1 MIKTAVVLCGGRGTR
16 LGFIGKKYAK
26 TLIKVRDKEVLWY
39 IIKFLKK
46 NNFKKIILPL
56 GYKSH
61 QIIKFLKKYKFI
73 DIEIIPIFTGINTS
87 IGKRIYMI
95 LKKLNEE
102 NFLLLN
108 GDAIFNFDISKI
120 CKTHEK
126 KKYAITFL
134 SSEATYQWGTV
145 GVKNNS
151 VIDFQKNFV
160 YGTLG
165 NNTKNYKAYNYSG
178 ISIINSK
185 KLNRLKKI
193 ILNTKNFE
201 KDIFPKLIKYRANI
215 KNIKGLW
222 VTIDNMKDIDL
233 VNKDVKI
240 GKLILKLKKYL
251 NEK

>member
-16 LGFIGKKYAK
+16 LGSIGNKYAK
-26 TLIKVRDKEVLWY
+26 TLIKVRGKEVLWY

-46 NNFKKIILPL
+46 NNFKKVILLL

-61 QIIKFLKKYKFI
+61 QIIKFLKKNKFI
-73 DIEIIPIFTGINTS
+73 DIEILPVFTGIKTS
-87 IGKRIYMI
+87 IGKRIYTI
-95 LKKLNEE
+95 LKKLNNE

-108 GDAIFNFDISKI
+108 GDAIFKFNINKI
-120 CKTHEK
+120 CKAHEK
-126 KKYAITFL
+126 KNYAITFL
-134 SSEATYQWGTV
+134 SSESTYQWGTV

-151 VIDFQKNFV
+151 VKDFQKNFV
-160 YGTLG
+160 YSTLA
-165 NNTKNYKAYNYSG
+165 NNKKNYKAYNYSG

-185 KLNRLKKI
+185 KLNIFKKI

-201 KDIFPKLIKYRANI
+201 KDIFPRLIKYKANI
-215 KNIKGLW
+215 KSIKGLW
-222 VTIDNMKDIDL
+222 LTIDNMKDIDL
-233 VNKDVKI
+233 VNKDLKI